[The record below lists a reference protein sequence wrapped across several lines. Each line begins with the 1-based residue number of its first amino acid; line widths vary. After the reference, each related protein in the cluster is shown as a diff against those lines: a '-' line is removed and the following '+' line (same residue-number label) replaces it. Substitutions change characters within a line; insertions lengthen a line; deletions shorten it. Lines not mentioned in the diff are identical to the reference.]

1 MLKKIKELKEK
12 KKSYEDHKNTM
23 DKRLKNV
30 EIQLEETKLS
40 SIDKEKNV
48 GITEYIP
55 CPVCRH
61 SLPISSF
68 EGINISSSSSTSS
81 SEIDSSID
89 SLKDPIVIEYLNN
102 MKKKFD
108 EMYKKQQENGGLIED
123 NP

>member
-12 KKSYEDHKNTM
+12 KKSIEDHKNTM
-23 DKRLKNV
+23 DKRFKNV
-30 EIQLEETKLS
+30 ELQLEETKLS
-40 SIDKEKNV
+40 SIDKEKSV
-48 GITEYIP
+48 GITEYIL

-68 EGINISSSSSTSS
+68 EGINISTTTSS
-81 SEIDSSID
+81 SYEIDSYID
-89 SLKDPIVIEYLNN
+89 SLKDPVVIEYLNN

-108 EMYKKQQENGGLIED
+108 KMYKKQQENGGLIED

>member
-12 KKSYEDHKNTM
+12 KKSIEDHKNTM
-23 DKRLKNV
+23 DKRFKNV
-30 EIQLEETKLS
+30 ELQLEETKLS
-40 SIDKEKNV
+40 SIDKEKSV

-68 EGINISSSSSTSS
+68 EGINISTTTSS
-81 SEIDSSID
+81 SYEIDSSID
-89 SLKDPIVIEYLNN
+89 SLKDPVVIEYLNN

-108 EMYKKQQENGGLIED
+108 KMYKKQQENGGLIED

>member
-12 KKSYEDHKNTM
+12 KKSIEDHKNTM
-23 DKRLKNV
+23 DKRFKNV
-30 EIQLEETKLS
+30 ELQLEETKLS
-40 SIDKEKNV
+40 SIDKEKSV

-68 EGINISSSSSTSS
+68 EGINISTTTSPS
-81 SEIDSSID
+81 YEIDSSID
-89 SLKDPIVIEYLNN
+89 SLKDPVVIEYLNN

-108 EMYKKQQENGGLIED
+108 KMYKKQQENGGLIED